1 MIILW
6 LIVATLALI
15 EIFSKPQKHRILS
28 GLLSLLF
35 GLAQGIFKATCAEKD
50 YKKKIRH

>member
-28 GLLSLLF
+28 GLLSFFIWF
-35 GLAQGIFKATCAEKD
+35 GSGNI
-50 YKKKIRH
+50 